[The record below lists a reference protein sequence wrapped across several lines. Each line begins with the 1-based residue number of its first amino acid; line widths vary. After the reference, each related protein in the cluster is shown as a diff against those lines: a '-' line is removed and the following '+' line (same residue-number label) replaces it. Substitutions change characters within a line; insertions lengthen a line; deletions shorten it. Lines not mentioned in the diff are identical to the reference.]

1 MQMNDSEMRV
11 AFRDKLRELL
21 LDVAL
26 MDDIDRVYVPLANLI
41 SEGLNMASK
50 TQVIGINGAQGSGKT
65 TFSTLMKLV
74 LEMGFNLRVVSLS
87 IDDIYLTRA
96 AREELA
102 ASVHP
107 LLLTR
112 GVPGTHDV
120 PLGIATLN
128 SLCGATPTTVTY
140 IPRFDKA
147 VDDRVPETL
156 WERFEGRPDVIL
168 FDGWM
173 MGAVEQPEADLVEPI
188 NALEAKEDA
197 DGSWRRFV
205 NEQLKTVYKPLFEHL
220 DLLVM
225 LQVSS
230 FDKVYEWR
238 SLQEQKLMMKSQ
250 GRKNSRIMNSDELL
264 RFISHYERITRHV
277 LAEMPSRA
285 DMLFRVNDDHRIVM

>member
-1 MQMNDSEMRV
+1 MQTNDSEMRV
-11 AFRDKLRELL
+11 AFRNKLRELL
-21 LDVAL
+21 LDMSL
-26 MDDIDRVYVPLANLI
+26 MDDIDRIYVPLAKLI

-50 TQVIGINGAQGSGKT
+50 TQIIGINGAQGSGKT
-65 TFSTLMKLV
+65 TFSNLMKIV
-74 LEMGFNLRVVSLS
+74 LEMGFNLRVAAFS
-87 IDDIYLTRA
+87 IDDIYMTRA
-96 AREELA
+96 SREELA

-107 LLLTR
+107 LFLTR

-120 PLGIATLN
+120 TLGISTLDA
-128 SLCGATPTTVTY
+128 LCNATPETVTY

-147 VDDRVPETL
+147 VDDRVPEAL

-173 MGAVEQPEADLVEPI
+173 MGAVEQSEADLVNPI
-188 NALEAKEDA
+188 NALEEREDA
-197 DGSWRRFV
+197 DGAWRRYV
-205 NEQLKTVYKPLFEHL
+205 NDQLKNEYKPLFERL

-238 SLQEQKLMMKSQ
+238 SLQEQKLLMQAQ
-250 GRKNSRIMNSDELL
+250 GRKNSRIMNADELL
-264 RFISHYERITRHV
+264 RFISHYERLTRHI

-285 DMLFRVNDDHRIVM
+285 DMLFRVNDDHRIVI